1 MKTNHG
7 GSRNHS
13 SDDNVISREVA
24 KGLGPTRAVVG
35 EGIPLEEGSVE
46 HVCVVNKQL
55 KMFKSNL
62 GSEGQ
67 TSQVLEETIKAISQK
82 MNDDVLL
89 LGDIAQQH
97 GNAQH
102 Q

>member
-1 MKTNHG
+1 
-7 GSRNHS
+7 
-13 SDDNVISREVA
+13 
-24 KGLGPTRAVVG
+24 
-35 EGIPLEEGSVE
+35 
-46 HVCVVNKQL
+46 
-55 KMFKSNL
+55 MFKSNL